1 MSPMETNNQIY
12 FNKVPYDYLVIKQT
26 GKEEPLFAIR
36 NDGTIEGTI
45 MNSGEAGKIFI
56 ESMRIHGQTLL
67 ERIHSL
73 EEGMRK
79 ISQGAEDPR
88 LIASQYLNGV
98 VK

>member
-1 MSPMETNNQIY
+1 MENDNILY
-12 FNKVPYDYLVIKQT
+12 FNKVPYDYLVIREP
-26 GKEEPLFAIR
+26 GKEEPLLAIR
-36 NDGTIEGTI
+36 NDGSVEGSIEDA
-45 MNSGEAGKIFI
+45 SEAGKVFI
-56 ESMRIHGQTLL
+56 DSMRLHGQTLL

-79 ISQGAEDPR
+79 ISQGVEDPR